1 VTSRSSPLD
10 VLHEF
15 LTNRSA
21 DPCLSITLLGD
32 AAHLMT
38 PFAGVGVNV
47 AMHDALELARAIIA
61 RRQNWLSRNVFSD
74 SALLAAATRDYEAST
89 FERGERYARKTW
101 GNLQHF
107 FSEGGIRK
115 IMMTMK
121 GMDPAQRREAR

>member
-1 VTSRSSPLD
+1 
-10 VLHEF
+10 
-15 LTNRSA
+15 
-21 DPCLSITLLGD
+21 
-32 AAHLMT
+32 MT

-61 RRQNWLSRNVFSD
+61 RRQSWLSRSVFSD
-74 SALLAAATRDYEAST
+74 SALLAAATREYEAST
-89 FERGERYARKTW
+89 FERGEKYAQKTW

-121 GMDPAQRREAR
+121 GMSPDQRREAR